1 MNLPVAADGRV
12 TRLAVARAARAVSC
26 AELGDAVGVP
36 GSVVA
41 AWERGSSCPSP
52 AQVCAVALRL
62 GWPVEDLVAGGL
74 SEGDAWALA
83 VSLRNRMVLGLRPR

>member
-1 MNLPVAADGRV
+1 MNLPATADGRV

-41 AWERGSSCPSP
+41 GWERGSVRPSP

-62 GWPVEDLVAGGL
+62 GWSVEDLVGDDL
-74 SEGDAWALA
+74 LEGEAWSLA
-83 VSLRNRMVLGLRPR
+83 VACRNRMVLGLRPR